1 MRAVMFLMS
10 LLLSHSA
17 AENAEGKEGA
27 CLLSQRSSIGRIS
40 TMGMHAAVH
49 REWRMRHSMYLSVLN
64 ETEKGLAKS
73 IAEQKST
80 DVACSARLLSAK
92 RKLDTLLKETKTL
105 SLQIDGHEQVL
116 ETESENLNITKMSME
131 AVESDYDAAIEECEK
146 LKKEALEDLK
156 QYSAELKELEQIA
169 NPSAIYAKA
178 PIQQRSLLEVGAF
191 TREHCLAFIEFAQK
205 HSRSV
210 IALKQDPKKACDEQ
224 REELQKAFTKA
235 YKDLAS
241 LKKEAKDRSEDTS
254 CFEDAKSEKMAK
266 LTPLTAQREECVSK
280 IEAATSAIASLEPVL
295 DNLKE
300 RIEKLTHK
308 IDEELV
314 PECFEADEVSE
325 TLTKIRE
332 LILSLEECPGR
343 GDFALAI
350 PKAVPKGPAPIP
362 AAKAKEV
369 IAEAKEEVAEAK
381 DEAAE

>member
-10 LLLSHSA
+10 LLVSHTA

-27 CLLSQRSSIGRIS
+27 CLLSQRSSLGKIS
-40 TMGMHAAVH
+40 TMGIDAGVH

-92 RKLDTLLKETKTL
+92 RKLDALLKEAKTL
-105 SLQIDGHEQVL
+105 SMQIDGHEAVL

-131 AVESDYDAAIEECEK
+131 AVESDYDTAIEECEK
-146 LKKEALEDLK
+146 LKKEALKDLK
-156 QYSAELKELEQIA
+156 QYSAELKELVQIA
-169 NPSAIYAKA
+169 KPSASYEKA

-191 TREHCLAFIEFAQK
+191 TRERCLAFMDFAQK
-205 HSRSV
+205 HSSGV
-210 IALKQDPKKACDEQ
+210 IALKDVPKAACDEQ
-224 REELQKAFTKA
+224 REELQKAFEKA
-235 YKDLAS
+235 YKDLTS

-295 DNLKE
+295 ENLKE
-300 RIEKLTHK
+300 RIEKLKHK

-314 PECFEADEVSE
+314 PECFEAEEVSE
-325 TLTKIRE
+325 TLTKVRE
-332 LILSLEECPGR
+332 LILMLEECPGR

-350 PKAVPKGPAPIP
+350 PKTTPKGPAPIP

-369 IAEAKEEVAEAK
+369 IAKAKEEVAEAK
-381 DEAAE
+381 AEAAE

>member
-1 MRAVMFLMS
+1 
-10 LLLSHSA
+10 
-17 AENAEGKEGA
+17 
-27 CLLSQRSSIGRIS
+27 
-40 TMGMHAAVH
+40 
-49 REWRMRHSMYLSVLN
+49 MRHAIRLSALN
-64 ETEKGLAKS
+64 TTEGELAKS
-73 IAEQKST
+73 IAEQKSS
-80 DVACSARLLSAK
+80 DIACSARLLEAK
-92 RKLDTLLKETKTL
+92 RKLDALLKETKSL
-105 SLQIDGHEQVL
+105 STQVDGHEQVL
-116 ETESENLNITKMSME
+116 ETENENLNITKMSIE
-131 AVESDYDAAIEECEK
+131 AVESDYDAAIEDCEK
-146 LKKEALEDLK
+146 LKKEALKDLK

-169 NPSAIYAKA
+169 NPSAIYSKP

-205 HSRSV
+205 HSSSV
-210 IALKQDPKKACDEQ
+210 IALKDVSKKACDEQ

-235 YKDLAS
+235 YKDLAA
-241 LKKEAKDRSEDTS
+241 LKKEAKERFEDTS

-266 LTPLTAQREECVSK
+266 LVPLTAQREECVSK

-295 DNLKE
+295 ENLKD
-300 RIEKLTHK
+300 RIEKLKHK

-314 PECFEADEVSE
+314 PDCFEADEVSD

-350 PKAVPKGPAPIP
+350 PKATPKGPAPIP

-381 DEAAE
+381 EEPAE